1 VQADFGSG
9 VALCSDLVRHKLRTN
24 PKSEDLERMLPV
36 LRYALRRS
44 REYLLGQLQP
54 QMHDDGFANSSHQL
68 NRTGRLSRRLPAVC
82 MGHMRMDD
90 KGGVHATESV

>member
-54 QMHDDGFANSSHQL
+54 QMHDDGFANSSHEL
-68 NRTGRLSRRLPAVC
+68 TSKGRHRWRPPSFR
-82 MGHMRMDD
+82 MGDITISNQ
-90 KGGVHATESV
+90 GGVHDAKSG

>member
-9 VALCSDLVRHKLRTN
+9 VALRPDLVRHKLRAN

-36 LRYALRRS
+36 LRYALRR
-44 REYLLGQLQP
+44 RGEYLFGQLQP

-68 NRTGRLSRRLPAVC
+68 NRKGRIGWRLAAV
-82 MGHMRMDD
+82 
-90 KGGVHATESV
+90 